1 MLQPRDLSESPP
13 SYVSLDLVRHVA
25 NAYARKDW
33 RALRGLYHD
42 DALLFTSAAG
52 ERVVGPDELMDVF
65 EALEKTMF
73 SVGAT
78 STQAIDDD
86 AVLISGRLRY
96 PLPTGGLADG
106 HRSWIL
112 TFKDGLVWR
121 SCFYRSDAEARAAY
135 ERHGIDLGIDRSDSS
150 VRS

>member
-1 MLQPRDLSESPP
+1 MLRSRDHSASP
-13 SYVSLDLVRHVA
+13 SSSVSLDLVRHVA
-25 NAYARKDW
+25 SAYNRKDW
-33 RALRGLYHD
+33 QALRALYHD
-42 DALLFTSAAG
+42 DARLFTSAAG

-65 EALEKTMF
+65 EALEKTMY

-96 PLPTGGLADG
+96 PLPSGGLADG

-121 SCFYRSDAEARAAY
+121 SCFYHSDGEARAAY
-135 ERHGIDLGIDRSDSS
+135 EQHGIDLDL
-150 VRS
+150 